1 METGVS
7 KKQLLTSLV
16 SLTVILGGIYILFK
30 YFGITEVQET
40 IERAG
45 IWAPLV
51 LVLAKASTI
60 VLAPLGG
67 APLYPLAGALF
78 GFWKGTGLL
87 FLGDMFGGMV
97 AFFLSRIFG
106 RHLVEKLLGDDTKF
120 LARALKMM
128 GTLKGFF
135 IARLCFLP
143 VPEVVSYGA
152 GLTRIGKNP
161 FFLIYAPIEII
172 PIMALASIG
181 SLLTLG
187 MWWVLPAALVAG
199 SILVPLGFLL
209 FRSMLTEWEKIQ

>member
-152 GLTRIGKNP
+152 GLTRIGFIP